1 MNERCQFVSV
11 QVTAIILEE
20 DTVLVQ
26 LSVNLERFFSSSDI
40 ILPQNYDM
48 L

>member
-11 QVTAIILEE
+11 SVSAIMLEE
-20 DTVLVQ
+20 DTVLVL
-26 LSVNLERFFSSSDI
+26 LSVNLERFCSSSDT